1 MIKSRVD
8 ESTSIN
14 PALTATECLIKG
26 QLGQLSESSIV
37 SLIIRGFEIDDVHAM
52 ISLSK
57 LYSTPQITERIIGTP
72 ARVTRRQRDLAHPT
86 RLNSRQSAIAFQYAK
101 ALEQATVVFGTQMI
115 AEEWLSRPCKYL
127 SGLIP
132 LDLIENA
139 IGFQAV
145 RHYLERIELGIY
157 Q

>member
-1 MIKSRVD
+1 MITSRID
-8 ESTSIN
+8 ESASIT
-14 PALTATECLIKG
+14 PAPTATECLIKEI
-26 QLGQLSESSIV
+26 GQLSESGV
-37 SLIIRGFEIDDVHAM
+37 VLLIIRGFEIDDVHAM

-57 LYSTPQITERIIGTP
+57 LYSTPQITGRIMGKTGR
-72 ARVTRRQRDLAHPT
+72 AMRKQRDIGHPT
-86 RLNSRQSAIAFQYAK
+86 RLNAHQSAIAFHYAK
-101 ALEQATVVFGTQMI
+101 TLEQATAVFGTQII

-139 IGFQAV
+139 IGYQAV
-145 RHYLERIELGIY
+145 GSYLDRVELGIY